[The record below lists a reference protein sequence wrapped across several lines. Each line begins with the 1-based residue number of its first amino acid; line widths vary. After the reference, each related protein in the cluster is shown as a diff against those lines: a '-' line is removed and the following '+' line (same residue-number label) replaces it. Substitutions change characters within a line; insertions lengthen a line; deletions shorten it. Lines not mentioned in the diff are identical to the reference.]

1 MAPIDETLGSASQA
15 AAFVL
20 RQAMKAAAQGT
31 FAVGGCIVDNNSGRI
46 IQAMHNNVL
55 KPLDNTTKVFTYDPT
70 AHGERQLVYWYYA
83 NKARLNLPAPQDL
96 TIVTNLD
103 PCVMCTGT
111 LLTAGFNVAVVAIDD
126 FAGINYDSTFTF
138 TSLPP
143 SLRALAKSKFGY
155 YACGNSAQDPSI
167 YVRTYIGGPRVKFK
181 ESTVDAMFLA
191 GCATIFQ
198 ASVNTVRNNSSDSG
212 LDPSQLANPSHLPD
226 NSPIKAKFREAY
238 PQAFTFSV
246 PMGRLPD
253 QELYNI
259 LTRVKDSTPNAKNA
273 VALLDPFGNLV
284 LCFADTFEQSPVHTA
299 FMNLTQAYAM
309 IRYGLMNSNETREE
323 ATKTLTHP
331 KFGTFVFLNA
341 PDPADST
348 TVMMLGAY
356 GSTMEGPVPQVF
368 PANFQF
374 YNPPQ
379 EGTLEELYTV
389 ISTLP
394 PFYTQLAQL
403 SVMQTAAGRPY

>member
-1 MAPIDETLGSASQA
+1 
-15 AAFVL
+15 
-20 RQAMKAAAQGT
+20 
-31 FAVGGCIVDNNSGRI
+31 
-46 IQAMHNNVL
+46 
-55 KPLDNTTKVFTYDPT
+55 
-70 AHGERQLVYWYYA
+70 
-83 NKARLNLPAPQDL
+83 
-96 TIVTNLD
+96 
-103 PCVMCTGT
+103 
-111 LLTAGFNVAVVAIDD
+111 
-126 FAGINYDSTFTF
+126 
-138 TSLPP
+138 
-143 SLRALAKSKFGY
+143 
-155 YACGNSAQDPSI
+155 
-167 YVRTYIGGPRVKFK
+167 VKFK

-246 PMGRLPD
+246 PLGRLPD

-259 LTRVKDSTPNAKNA
+259 LTRVKDSTPHAKNA

-284 LCFADTFEQSPVHTA
+284 LCFADTFDQSPVHTA
-299 FMNLTQAYAM
+299 FMNVTQAYAM

-368 PANFQF
+368 PAIFQF

-379 EGTLEELYTV
+379 AGTLEELYTV
-389 ISTLP
+389 ISNLP

-403 SVMQTAAGRPY
+403 SVMQAAAGRPC